1 MTWDSTGNCFAR
13 GNVTFV
19 VVDWESEKFLD
30 RSVVVVQSVA
40 FSIEYFFEFCSEWDE
55 FLGDHRDKLSSILP
69 LADVVVDFV
78 EKGLAADFEVF
89 QVAFVFVSRT
99 VTSVRG
105 VAVISFPWTFVL
117 VVVKWWFN
125 VWLTATAAATVWFF
139 SCVTWLFSGVVWFF
153 GCVGWLFSGVDWFLS
168 GVGWLFSCVDWL
180 FSRVL
185 NWFLRRF
192 VRFLRWFVR
201 FLRRFVRFLRRFVRF
216 LSRFVWCLCW
226 FFVWFFVWFF
236 NWFVWFFIV
245 SAVRSVVGISVLND
259 ARNSR
264 EKFPFEFK
272 IETKLE
278 SAA

>member
-30 RSVVVVQSVA
+30 RSVVVVQSVT
-40 FSIEYFFEFCSEWDE
+40 FGIEYFFKFCSEWDE

-125 VWLTATAAATVWFF
+125 VWLTATAASTV
-139 SCVTWLFSGVVWFF
+139 WLFSGVVWLF
-153 GCVGWLFSGVDWFLS
+153 GCVGWLFSGVDWFFC
-168 GVGWLFSCVDWL
+168 GVDWFLGGVDWLFSCVDWL

-192 VRFLRWFVR
+192 VRL
-201 FLRRFVRFLRRFVRF
+201 LRRFVRFLRRFVRV
-216 LSRFVWCLCW
+216 LR
-226 FFVWFFVWFF
+226 
-236 NWFVWFFIV
+236 IV
-245 SAVRSVVGISVLND
+245 FQLVCMVFYCPHRKKCC
-259 ARNSR
+259 RNIR
-264 EKFPFEFK
+264 
-272 IETKLE
+272 LE
-278 SAA
+278 RRQGF